1 MGAMTMR
8 TWGIGLWAGE
18 GGPPGSPQR
27 PPVPDPRSIG
37 HSEGSRVL
45 VVDDDPGILATIS
58 EILAAEG
65 LDVTAVETG
74 AEAVARVRERRPS
87 LVLLDMR
94 MPGMDGWAVA
104 RALHQD
110 APGLPIVVM
119 TAAENAAAWA
129 AEVAADAY
137 LAKPFQL
144 DDLLRVVERFRG
156 GGSRPN

>member
-1 MGAMTMR
+1 MTAWPWAGR
-8 TWGIGLWAGE
+8 VRLWAE
-18 GGPPGSPQR
+18 DGGPSGPPQQPPIPGLR
-27 PPVPDPRSIG
+27 
-37 HSEGSRVL
+37 GSRQQDRSSVL
-45 VVDDDPGILATIS
+45 VVDDDPAILATVHD
-58 EILAAEG
+58 ILASEG
-65 LDVTAVETG
+65 WDVTAVETG
-74 AEAVARVRERRPS
+74 AEAVARVRERRPA

-104 RALHQD
+104 RAVHAD

-156 GGSRPN
+156 GPSRPN